1 MARDARTRYRAEEL
15 PSITLALRH
24 DPHPQRLLFSSHFS
38 PFRSLEPL
46 NALRLLK
53 TIANTFAVPEDV
65 RIGTHW
71 GIERH
76 EQWQIGDAY
85 CYCAE
90 ALVMR

>member
-1 MARDARTRYRAEEL
+1 MTLIPNAFFF
-15 PSITLALRH
+15 PSR
-24 DPHPQRLLFSSHFS
+24 FS

-46 NALRLLK
+46 NALRLLE

-65 RIGTHW
+65 RIRTHW

-76 EQWQIGDAY
+76 EQWQISDAY

-90 ALVMR
+90 AVVMR